1 MCSPDMPEAARTLSL
16 FLRSQRE
23 TQQLGRA
30 FARALEPG
38 DLVVLEGELGAGKTC
53 LVRSIV
59 RALGVPA
66 SQPVTSPTFEIMHE
80 FAGRVPIIHADL
92 YRLGAGEALDELG
105 LVSHIG
111 SAALVLVEWGERFAD
126 QLGPS
131 GVRVT
136 MSLAQ
141 GNARKVQIASRA
153 ASEAPLL
160 ARLFPQLSATGIKC
174 S

>member
-1 MCSPDMPEAARTLSL
+1 MCSRDMAEAPGTLRL

-30 FARALEPG
+30 LARALLPG

-92 YRLGAGEALDELG
+92 YRLAEGEPLDELG
-105 LVSHIG
+105 LVSHVG
-111 SAALVLVEWGERFAD
+111 SDAVVLVEWGERFAE

-141 GNARKVQIASRA
+141 GSARKVQIAPRDESG
-153 ASEAPLL
+153 SPLL
-160 ARLFPQLSATGIKC
+160 ARLFPQLSATGIKR